1 MDALA
6 ARLADEFPSL
16 NRGRGITVVGGGQ
29 VRVPPEIDGALVS
42 AAGLLLVIVG
52 LVLVL
57 ACANLANL
65 LIVRGIFRGPEMA
78 LRRALGAS
86 RGRVAR
92 LFLTES
98 ILLALLGGGLGM
110 LLGWWALRLIP
121 LVANSVTATFG
132 GTGNLDI
139 PMDLTV
145 LAYTVTLS
153 PSSAVFGGIR
163 RRPDPLFC
171 WGNHRLRFPPTS
183 RNHADFRSVGRH
195 FGCQSSRGDALQI
208 GAVCG

>member
-29 VRVPPEIDGALVS
+29 VRVHPEIDGALVS

-153 PSSAVFGGIR
+153 PSSAVSAASADVRIRCFAGEITDCGFR
-163 RRPDPLFC
+163 RRP
-171 WGNHRLRFPPTS
+171 GITPTF
-183 RNHADFRSVGRH
+183 AP
-195 FGCQSSRGDALQI
+195 
-208 GAVCG
+208 